1 MEDLLEQA
9 NEIQESLGRS
19 YAVPDELDEA
29 DLEAGKSKTVTTIA
43 LSAKLVQ
50 NLMPSSSKWKKRD
63 PRTLQISTRYLISST
78 SPQSKLPRYVPGIF

>member
-29 DLEAGKSKTVTTIA
+29 DLEAGKSKTVTTIV
-43 LSAKLVQ
+43 LSAESLQ
-50 NLMPSSSKWKKRD
+50 NWMLSLLKRKKRD
-63 PRTLQISTRYLISST
+63 LRTLPISTKRLISST
-78 SPQSKLPRYVPGIF
+78 NPR

>member
-29 DLEAGKSKTVTTIA
+29 DLEAGKSKTVIA
-43 LSAKLVQ
+43 IILV
-50 NLMPSSSKWKKRD
+50 R
-63 PRTLQISTRYLISST
+63 
-78 SPQSKLPRYVPGIF
+78 